1 MASHKPV
8 CANDDKVGTTE
19 RLRGRREGREMRRRV
34 LIAAVATLIGSVGA
48 GVARAD
54 KPPVEFAGQPFYF
67 SLTCTGIGGV
77 IVVNQ
82 SLARPAALLVV
93 GSQTVVI
100 GPFNGAPGPAR
111 VANAQCT
118 LTGAGFT
125 IDTIEPVE
133 PVTAPVLI
141 VGA

>member
-1 MASHKPV
+1 MSQMFLSLRSRIVRARLV
-8 CANDDKVGTTE
+8 TTMYGTDSAAPDAT
-19 RLRGRREGREMRRRV
+19 